1 MFHGMLHEVMS
12 SHATAKLRQLL
23 DRAEDAPRVGVPTP
37 MGRANNALAVV
48 VGPLGEACGPL

>member
-37 MGRANNALAVV
+37 MGNNALAVV
-48 VGPLGEACGPL
+48 VGPLGEA